1 MNNNNIK
8 MDFDLHKIKIPKL
21 GWVSYRDDRQ
31 FDSNCIKQITLSK
44 SKTNKYFASIL
55 VQINIPDIIK
65 LEYSSGLIIK
75 GLDMSMENFYV
86 DNNGNS
92 PEYTKKY
99 RIAQKH
105 LAYLQRQVSKKQKGS
120 SNRKKAQLKLNKYH
134 EKIANSRKDFIEKLS
149 TKLLNESDVI
159 VIESLN
165 MQNLAQSLHLGKS
178 VNDLA
183 WGMFVNRLQ
192 QKSEVTNKLVIK
204 ADKFFASS
212 QICHV
217 CGYKNKDLTLKD
229 REWDCPICGTHLLRD
244 ENAGQNLKQ
253 FFLNKIKYSRSER
266 PGEPVEMSSI
276 EESAKQESYEL

>member
-1 MNNNNIK
+1 
-8 MDFDLHKIKIPKL
+8 
-21 GWVSYRDDRQ
+21 
-31 FDSNCIKQITLSK
+31 
-44 SKTNKYFASIL
+44 
-55 VQINIPDIIK
+55 
-65 LEYSSGLIIK
+65 
-75 GLDMSMENFYV
+75 MSMENFYV
-86 DNNGNS
+86 DNNGDS
-92 PEYTKKY
+92 PDYIRMY
-99 RIAQKH
+99 REAQKH
-105 LAYLQRQVSKKQKGS
+105 LSYLQRQVSKKQKGS
-120 SNRKKAQLKLNKYH
+120 SNRKKAQLKLNKCY

-149 TKLLNESDVI
+149 TKLLNENDVV

-192 QKSEVTNKLVIK
+192 QKSEVTNRLVIK

-244 ENAGQNLKQ
+244 ENAGQNLKD
-253 FFLNKIKYSRSER
+253 FGLNILNNSRLER
-266 PGEPVEMSSI
+266 PGEPVEMSPI
-276 EESAKQESYEL
+276 EESVKQESYD